1 MDGVIVAMG
10 LILMLL
16 TRLTLAVKLVWETG
30 LEAVVVSVH
39 VTGPLLVADTS
50 RLLLQCTTG
59 LAGSTLVMIH
69 SVSGVAFT
77 G

>member
-39 VTGPLLVADTS
+39 VTGPLLAADTS
-50 RLLLQCTTG
+50 RLLLGTTG